1 MNKTTEKLIEKR
13 KKAAIKVKASTDALR
28 EAREYLDSIDREIYE
43 DLKSSIEGR
52 AELFDVIRLCDAIF
66 ESGHTI
72 ADIIDLIS
80 ADTTAE
86 KRDKP
91 VTVKGQMTIDD
102 DDLDVD
108 NVKKQ

>member
-13 KKAAIKVKASTDALR
+13 KKAAVKVKASTDALR

-86 KRDKP
+86 KQDKP

-108 NVKKQ
+108 NVKK